1 MMKIP
6 LTVVLLA
13 TAVGLSQIDV
23 TVVRRVS
30 ATSCFQQAYTPGTRA
45 EMRSGIYSDPLQT
58 EGIGSRDQH
67 SVSLYCPIPSDSL
80 LPHSR
85 VD

>member
-1 MMKIP
+1 MIERIP

-45 EMRSGIYSDPLQT
+45 EMRSGR
-58 EGIGSRDQH
+58 GSQPCQ
-67 SVSLYCPIPSDSL
+67 YM
-80 LPHSR
+80 HSR
-85 VD
+85 RTDRLERVECGLW